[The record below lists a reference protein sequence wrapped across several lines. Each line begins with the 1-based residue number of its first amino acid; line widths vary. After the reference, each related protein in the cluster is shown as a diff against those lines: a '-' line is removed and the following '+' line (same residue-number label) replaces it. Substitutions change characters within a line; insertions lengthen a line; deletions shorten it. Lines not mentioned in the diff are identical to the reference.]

1 MFFSGDGRYGKLNL
15 TKKCFCSS
23 NKLFFFYKSEDPNKP
38 RIVVLASA
46 GVVTVNI
53 NGTIIHF
60 WLIIPCK
67 GKFVSIKWWKL
78 CRKQVFWG
86 RPCYY
91 WWNIN
96 GTWCVKYTNV
106 WMVFSPLVLSLHFLA
121 KIFSLIWTC
130 QKDDTWCT
138 SYRFTQ

>member
-15 TKKCFCSS
+15 TKKCFYSS
-23 NKLFFFYKSEDPNKP
+23 NKLFYYQSEDPNKP

-67 GKFVSIKWWKL
+67 GKFVSIKWWN
-78 CRKQVFWG
+78 CAG
-86 RPCYY
+86 
-91 WWNIN
+91 N
-96 GTWCVKYTNV
+96 KYSEV
-106 WMVFSPLVLSLHFLA
+106 DLVIIDEISMVSDVSNAQTFQWYLVP
-121 KIFSLIWTC
+121 
-130 QKDDTWCT
+130 
-138 SYRFTQ
+138 

>member
-60 WLIIPCK
+60 
-67 GKFVSIKWWKL
+67 
-78 CRKQVFWG
+78 
-86 RPCYY
+86 
-91 WWNIN
+91 
-96 GTWCVKYTNV
+96 
-106 WMVFSPLVLSLHFLA
+106 
-121 KIFSLIWTC
+121 
-130 QKDDTWCT
+130 
-138 SYRFTQ
+138 